1 VPRGEVGDSEQD
13 PDESFDTEESEAP
26 VTRRRSDLADTESF
40 AGVDELGPRAHEYG
54 DDSDAALGGV
64 DEAFSAGG
72 GARGGIG
79 GIGQLGDNLATGPVP
94 DLGDAGELELHELDD
109 QGEAEAAVD
118 PNGENARRELFAV
131 EAELNQ
137 RWPETKIEPSLARI
151 SALVNLLGEP
161 HRGYPILH
169 VAGTNGKGSTTRMI
183 DALLTRMGLR
193 VGRYTSPHLQ
203 LVTERI
209 ALDGAP
215 IPAAKYVDLY
225 HDIAP
230 YVAMVDGAGQPGTPA
245 MSKFEVL
252 TGMAFAAFADAP
264 VEAAVFEVGMGG
276 TWDATNVADAD
287 VAVIT
292 PIGIDHVEYLG
303 SDITKIAAEK
313 AGIIKPGSVAVIAE
327 QESEVLRV
335 LTERAIEV
343 DASVARAGSEFGV
356 LEREIAV
363 GGQMLKLQGLG
374 GVYEEIFLP
383 LHGAHQA
390 ANAAL
395 ALAAV
400 EAFFGAGKD
409 RQLVVEAV
417 REAFAE
423 VETPGRLE
431 RVRSAPTILLDAA
444 HNPHG
449 ARALAKSISEEFA
462 FRRLAAVVGV
472 MAEKDAR
479 GILEALEP
487 VISDLVVTRNSS
499 PRAMPLEEL
508 NELAISVFGEDR
520 VVAESSLDAAI
531 ETAIGLVEQS
541 DDPEEPLAGGGV
553 LITGSVV
560 TVGEARTMFG
570 KDPA

>member
-1 VPRGEVGDSEQD
+1 MPRGEVGEPD
-13 PDESFDTEESEAP
+13 DESFDTDDFEAP
-26 VTRRRSDLADTESF
+26 STRGRPDLADLDSY
-40 AGVDELGPRAHEYG
+40 AGIDELGAQAHEYG
-54 DDSDAALGGV
+54 DDSDPTLGAV
-64 DEAFSAGG
+64 DEAYAAGG
-72 GARGGIG
+72 GSRGGIG
-79 GIGQLGDNLATGPVP
+79 GVGQLGDNMAIGPVP
-94 DLGDAGELELHELDD
+94 DLANIDEQELHELDD
-109 QGEAEAAVD
+109 QGVDGPAVD
-118 PNGENARRELFAV
+118 PNGQEARRELMSV

-137 RWPETKIEPSLARI
+137 RWPETKIEPSLTRI

-215 IPAAKYVDLY
+215 ISAAAYTDLF

-230 YVAMVDGAGQPGTPA
+230 YVAMVDGAGKPGDPA

-264 VEAAVFEVGMGG
+264 VEAAVIETGMGG
-276 TWDATNVADAD
+276 AWDATNIGDAE

-292 PIGIDHVEYLG
+292 PISIDHVEYLG

-313 AGIIKPGSVAVIAE
+313 AGIIKAGSVAVIAE
-327 QESEVLRV
+327 QDPAVMNVLV
-335 LTERAIEV
+335 ERAIEV
-343 DASVARAGSEFGV
+343 DASVARAGSEFAV

-363 GGQMLKLQGLG
+363 GGQLLKLQGLG
-374 GVYEEIFLP
+374 GVYDDVFLP

-431 RVRSAPTILLDAA
+431 HVRSAPQVLLDAA

-449 ARALAKSISEEFA
+449 ARALATAIAEEFA
-462 FRRLAAVVGV
+462 FRRLVGVVGI
-472 MAEKDAR
+472 MEEKDAR

-487 VISDLVVTRNSS
+487 ILSDIVVTRNSS
-499 PRAMPLEEL
+499 PRAMGLEEL
-508 NELAISVFGEDR
+508 NEIAISIFGEDR
-520 VVAESSLDAAI
+520 VVAETSL
-531 ETAIGLVEQS
+531 ETAIESAIALVEESQEP
-541 DDPEEPLAGGGV
+541 DEPLSGGGV
-553 LITGSVV
+553 LITGSVF

-570 KDPA
+570 KAPA